1 MLYQRELAEGGNYDL
16 IVCGGGFSG
25 FAAAYAAA
33 REGQRVLLVER
44 GGCLGGVGTAGL
56 VNDILG
62 QRRHEN
68 GQLCQSVGGIFDQ
81 LERRLLAGGH
91 AVDTK
96 TVDPEHNPHGWLA
109 GLASGFLFDNEYMKA
124 FLEDMLDEVGVEL
137 LYHTDVLD
145 VVRTGNWIEGV
156 VIYNKSGL
164 QLLRAIAFVDATGD
178 GDVCRMACVPF
189 DKGDEEGGLAAA
201 SLEMHVEG
209 VDREELERYMYETK
223 DFRFRAIIARLREQG
238 VWNFPCEI
246 FISVKLCRDDVFFI
260 NTIRQVGIDGTD
272 ARSLT
277 AGTVEG
283 RRENLALLDI
293 MRAHFPGFAQARLRQ
308 IAPMIGI
315 RETRRIRGDYVLT
328 TTDLIEGTVF
338 PDTIAVSSYGWDL
351 PHPKHPSLQPY
362 AGIKRRSPYTHIP
375 YRCLLPI
382 GIENLIAVGRCISCE
397 REVLGPVRVMGP
409 CLAMG
414 EAAGIAAALAKDGA
428 FRSVNTDALRARIQ
442 AHGGIVDMD

>member
-25 FAAAYAAA
+25 CAAAYAAA

-109 GLASGFLFDNEYMKA
+109 GLASGVLFDNEYMKA

-145 VVRTGNWIEGV
+145 VVRTGNRIEGV

-178 GDVCRMACVPF
+178 GDVATLAGVPVYEGASENEVAEGYARRVGEMCNFGTMYRVGNVDYDRLF
-189 DKGDEEGGLAAA
+189 DF
-201 SLEMHVEG
+201 LEKHPYNKN
-209 VDREELERYMYETK
+209 RNHRYQNHGH
-223 DFRFRAIIARLREQG
+223 I
-238 VWNFPCEI
+238 I
-246 FISVKLCRDDVFFI
+246 FIAIPLRCSKSPLKKLCHFFPQ
-260 NTIRQVGIDGTD
+260 N
-272 ARSLT
+272 
-277 AGTVEG
+277 
-283 RRENLALLDI
+283 
-293 MRAHFPGFAQARLRQ
+293 
-308 IAPMIGI
+308 
-315 RETRRIRGDYVLT
+315 Y
-328 TTDLIEGTVF
+328 
-338 PDTIAVSSYGWDL
+338 
-351 PHPKHPSLQPY
+351 
-362 AGIKRRSPYTHIP
+362 
-375 YRCLLPI
+375 
-382 GIENLIAVGRCISCE
+382 
-397 REVLGPVRVMGP
+397 
-409 CLAMG
+409 
-414 EAAGIAAALAKDGA
+414 
-428 FRSVNTDALRARIQ
+428 
-442 AHGGIVDMD
+442 

>member
-1 MLYQRELAEGGNYDL
+1 MLYQRQLKEGGSYDL

-33 REGQRVLLVER
+33 REGMRVMLIER

-62 QRRHEN
+62 QRRYEGN
-68 GQLCQSVGGIFDQ
+68 VLRQSVGGIFDL
-81 LERRLLAGGH
+81 LEKRLLADGH

-109 GLASGFLFDNEYMKA
+109 GLATGFLFDNEYMKA
-124 FLEDMLDEVGVEL
+124 LLEDMITEVGVEL
-137 LYHTDVLD
+137 LYYTDVVD
-145 VVRTGNWIEGV
+145 VIKTNSRIDGV
-156 VIYNKSGL
+156 VICNKSGL
-164 QLLRAIAFVDATGD
+164 QLLRATAFVDATGD
-178 GDVCRMACVPF
+178 GDVCAMSDVPF
-189 DKGDEEGGLAAA
+189 EKGDEEGGLAAA

-209 VDREELERYMYETK
+209 VDRPALERYMYQTR
-223 DFRFRAIIARLREQG
+223 DFRFRAIITRLRQQG
-238 VWNFPCEI
+238 IWTFPYEI
-246 FISVKLCRDDVFFI
+246 FISVKLCQDDIFFI

-277 AGTVEG
+277 VGTIEG

-293 MRAHFPGFAQARLRQ
+293 MRQYFPGFAQARLRY

-315 RETRRIRGDYVLT
+315 RETRRICGDYVLT
-328 TTDLIEGTVF
+328 VEDLIEGKVF
-338 PDTIAVSSYGWDL
+338 PDTVAVSSYGWDL
-351 PHPKHPSLQPY
+351 PHPKHPSLQIS
-362 AGIKRRSPYTHIP
+362 AGIRRRSPYTHIP
-375 YRCLLPI
+375 YRCLLPV
-382 GIENLIAVGRCISCE
+382 GVENLIAVGRCISCE

-414 EAAGIAAALAKDGA
+414 EAAGIAASMASDGVFRKVNVQALQD
-428 FRSVNTDALRARIQ
+428 RIVFY
-442 AHGGIVDMD
+442 GGIVRMD